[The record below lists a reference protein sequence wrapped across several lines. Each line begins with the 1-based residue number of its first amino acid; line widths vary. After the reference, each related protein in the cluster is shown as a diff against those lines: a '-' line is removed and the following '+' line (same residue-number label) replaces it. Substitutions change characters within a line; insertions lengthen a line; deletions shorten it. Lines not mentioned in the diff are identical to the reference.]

1 MKERYVFHP
10 PRRAGLLLDTAII
23 IGLVFAAIFGLR
35 GVADAE
41 IGLTFLLYLLPVLVA
56 AVLTPIFFY
65 YVFALQRSYYTLRRD
80 GISLHWGLRLED
92 IPIDRV
98 EWVRLAS
105 DLSRPL
111 PAPPLRLPGAMLGV
125 RHDSSLGEV
134 EFLASRASGMVLV
147 HTPARSFAI
156 SPEDPKAF
164 LQAYRQLSEYGSLTP
179 MPARSQFPGFL
190 LARLWSDP
198 PARGLILASL
208 LLSLALLA
216 WVSLAIP
223 AHASVAFGVTASGTP
238 RDLVPAV
245 RLLLLPVLNGLLVLA
260 DLLVGVIY
268 FRNEANRP
276 LAYLVWG
283 FAVLSPLLFLVSV
296 GFIL

>member
-35 GVADAE
+35 GVANAE

-125 RHDSSLGEV
+125 RHDPSLGEV
-134 EFLASRASGMVLV
+134 EFIASRASGMVLV
-147 HTPARSFAI
+147 HTPARTFAI

-190 LARLWSDP
+190 LARLWSDR
-198 PARGLILASL
+198 PARGLDPRQ
-208 LLSLALLA
+208 
-216 WVSLAIP
+216 P
-223 AHASVAFGVTASGTP
+223 AAQPGAAGLGQPGHPGP
-238 RDLVPAV
+238 RLGRPGSPGERRAARPGARGAPAAPAGAE
-245 RLLLLPVLNGLLVLA
+245 RAAGA
-260 DLLVGVIY
+260 G
-268 FRNEANRP
+268 
-276 LAYLVWG
+276 
-283 FAVLSPLLFLVSV
+283 
-296 GFIL
+296 